1 MLDKGR
7 QLPAVAVVRGN
18 LHGGIPVQQVASLC
32 PGRSHAVLPDA
43 QQGGRSFG
51 TGSHRSQSIGP
62 PRDLYEEAGRP
73 GVRRKAVRIQSRQQG
88 LQDLQPSQGHGR
100 GKPQRDLFGDAGIQP
115 APGRHVRRLQLRG
128 RRPPIHVSTGR
139 TLNGGEHLRRRRLL
153 LSHGAR
159 GKDATPA
166 TGGTETQ
173 QEERH
178 LPRASHITSTP
189 LYLSWGRIGQ
199 LWGSVT
205 KHRARH
211 NGRT

>member
-1 MLDKGR
+1 MLDGGR
-7 QLPAVAVVRGN
+7 QLPAVAGGRAN
-18 LHGGIPVQQVASLC
+18 LHGGILVQQVTSLS
-32 PGRSHAVLPDA
+32 PGRSHAVLQDA
-43 QQGGRSFG
+43 QQGDRPLG
-51 TGSHRSQSIGP
+51 TASLRSQSIRP

-73 GVRRKAVRIQSRQQG
+73 GLRRKTVRIQSRQQG
-88 LQDLQPSQGHGR
+88 LEDLHPSQGHGR
-100 GKPQRDLFGDAGIQP
+100 GKPQRDLFGDAGIQS
-115 APGRHVRRLQLRG
+115 APGRHARRLPLRG

-139 TLNGGEHLRRRRLL
+139 TFNGGGYLRRRRLL

-173 QEERH
+173 QDERH

-189 LYLSWGRIGQ
+189 LCLSWGRIGQ
-199 LWGSVT
+199 LWGHVT
-205 KHRARH
+205 KHRTRH